1 MCSSSVGEWLL
12 PVPHIQV
19 AKAFRRHVDCPDLAV
34 GGSTV
39 HDALDHYFE
48 TYPAVRSYVLDEHGA
63 VRKHVAIFVGD
74 DQLAD
79 RQLLSDSVGDVT
91 IVYIFQALSGG

>member
-1 MCSSSVGEWLL
+1 M
-12 PVPHIQV
+12 PHVQV

-34 GGSTV
+34 AGSTV
-39 HDALDHYFE
+39 HDALERYFE

-74 DQLAD
+74 DQLVD
-79 RQLLSDSVGDVT
+79 RQSLTDAVDDGTS
-91 IVYIFQALSGG
+91 VYIFQALSGG

>member
-1 MCSSSVGEWLL
+1 
-12 PVPHIQV
+12 VPRFRV
-19 AKAFRRHVDCPDLAV
+19 AQAFRRHVDGPDLAV

-48 TYPAVRSYVLDEHGA
+48 TYPAVLSYVLDEHGA

-74 DQLAD
+74 DQLVD
-79 RQLLSDSVGDVT
+79 RQLLSDAVGEGT
-91 IVYIFQALSGG
+91 IIYIFQALSGG